1 MRTALDTNIL
11 SLIWS
16 EGPVTPRILS
26 ALQAA
31 KREGSLVIS
40 PAVYAESLAYPD
52 YSEEEVIRFLDATGI
67 AIDYQMSDSVW
78 TEAGRRY
85 GQYAANR
92 RKSIRENP
100 RRLLADFIIGAHA
113 LIHANRL
120 MTMDKSNFRQYFP
133 ELALYPIEE

>member
-11 SLIWS
+11 SLVWS
-16 EGPVTPRILS
+16 PKPSTPHVLS
-26 ALQAA
+26 ALEAA

-40 PAVYAESLAYPD
+40 PAVYAESLAYPGFAED
-52 YSEEEVIRFLDATGI
+52 GVIRFLEEAGI
-67 AIDYQMSDSVW
+67 AIDLQIADVVW
-78 TEAGRRY
+78 AEAGRRY

-120 MTMDKSNFRQYFP
+120 MTLDKGNFRKYFP
-133 ELALYPIEE
+133 ELTLYPIEE